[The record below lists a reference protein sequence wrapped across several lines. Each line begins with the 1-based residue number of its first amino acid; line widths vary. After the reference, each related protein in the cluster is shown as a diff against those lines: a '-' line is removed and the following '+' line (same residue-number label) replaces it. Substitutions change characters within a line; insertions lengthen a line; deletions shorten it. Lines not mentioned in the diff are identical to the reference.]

1 MIQELFPEAKTIG
14 LLYCSGEPN
23 SVYQIDVIEG
33 YLTNM
38 GYTCERY
45 SFTDS
50 NDVAAV
56 TQSACD
62 GSDVIYIPTDNT
74 AASNTELIANLALSA
89 KVPVIAGE
97 QGICS
102 GCGVATL
109 SIDYYELGYQAGIMA
124 YNILANG
131 ADISTLEIETAPN
144 VSKLYNESVCE
155 QLGITVPDDYSPLAT
170 D

>member
-1 MIQELFPEAKTIG
+1 M
-14 LLYCSGEPN
+14 
-23 SVYQIDVIEG
+23 
-33 YLTNM
+33 
-38 GYTCERY
+38 
-45 SFTDS
+45 
-50 NDVAAV
+50 AAV

-74 AASNTELIANLALSA
+74 AASNTELIANVVLSA